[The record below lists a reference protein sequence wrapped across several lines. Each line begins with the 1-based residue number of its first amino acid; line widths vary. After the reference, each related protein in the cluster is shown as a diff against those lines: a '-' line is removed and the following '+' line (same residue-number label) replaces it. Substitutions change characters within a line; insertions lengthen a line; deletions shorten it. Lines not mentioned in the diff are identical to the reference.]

1 MLRSTLLALLMTAP
15 LAATA
20 LEASARHVDSGK
32 PTVILVHGAFADAS
46 SWDKVVMRLTRQGL
60 PVVAVDNPLTSLED
74 DVAATRR
81 AIDAAPGKVVLVG
94 HSWGGTVI
102 TAAGDDPKVSAL
114 VYVAAFAPDVGQT
127 SAQQGEHFPVAP
139 GLQRLQEHDG
149 YLSLSREAVA
159 SGFAQ
164 DLKPAVARRVFEHQL
179 PLKAAALSEPV
190 RVAAWKSKPSWY
202 VVSREDRMLSP
213 QLQAA
218 TASRIGAHTRSIAAS
233 HVSPLSA
240 PRDVADAILEA
251 SGLKPVDGTPLERRA
266 ADGAP

>member
-46 SWDKVVMRLTRQGL
+46 SWDKVAMRLTRQGL

-179 PLKAAALSEPV
+179 PLKAAALSNRSALPHGSRNRAGMWCPARTACCRHSCRQPPRRASALTRVRSRPV
-190 RVAAWKSKPSWY
+190 MCRPCRRHATSPMRSSKP
-202 VVSREDRMLSP
+202 
-213 QLQAA
+213 AA
-218 TASRIGAHTRSIAAS
+218 
-233 HVSPLSA
+233 
-240 PRDVADAILEA
+240 
-251 SGLKPVDGTPLERRA
+251 
-266 ADGAP
+266 